1 KGHYLS
7 GGGYDWVAERFF
19 ARTEAT
25 HFLLEYDSTRAGD
38 FAPLRFVPARKGVV
52 LGLLSSK
59 SPEIESLDQL
69 RRRVDQASAYIGVDR
84 LAISPQCGFAST
96 VAGNPVTEADQ
107 RAKLARVVEAAQL
120 IWRHAWAVWEERMS
134 GSRADATR
142 SDWLA
147 TLDRFRFDPER
158 PASELIW
165 SPRLD
170 SASRDQLMTIQT
182 EKLRAA
188 VPFLYENSAF
198 YRRRFDGLGLVPTDI
213 RNLDDLAKWPVVDKS
228 EMMADAVEHPPYG
241 TYSTMTDEVWAK
253 RGWMMFSSS
262 GSTGVPRVF
271 RYSHVDREGWAW
283 AN

>member
-1 KGHYLS
+1 M
-7 GGGYDWVAERFF
+7 
-19 ARTEAT
+19 
-25 HFLLEYDSTRAGD
+25 
-38 FAPLRFVPARKGVV
+38 
-52 LGLLSSK
+52 
-59 SPEIESLDQL
+59 I
-69 RRRVDQASAYIGVDR
+69 
-84 LAISPQCGFAST
+84 
-96 VAGNPVTEADQ
+96 
-107 RAKLARVVEAAQL
+107 
-120 IWRHAWAVWEERMS
+120 

-142 SDWLA
+142 SAWLA

-170 SASRDQLMTIQT
+170 SASRDQLLTIQT

-213 RNLDDLAKWPVVDKS
+213 RHLDDLAKWPVVDKS
-228 EMMADAVEHPPYG
+228 EMMADAIEHPPYG
-241 TYSTMTDEVWAK
+241 TYSTMTDEVWAR

-271 RYSHVDREGWAW
+271 RYSHIDRALWEW
-283 AN
+283 ANARALHALGIRPSDSALVCAGYGPHVFAWGVTFALARMGVACIPGGGMTAEARAAIVERFGPTVLVATPSYALHLGRAMEAKGLDPRKSAVRTVLVGGEPAAGIPGTRQRL